1 MVGKQKKCNKRAN
14 VRLTHLL
21 KSFFTSNRATCL
33 LLMQRWLCC
42 AVALCQQRSENVEQ
56 YNDGGG
62 KDQFTESG
70 CSDHH
75 RERKQHEGIA
85 NAVAFPTVALEFER
99 KHGDFT
105 DHNLTRPDDEQEHA
119 DPKNREINLNGRF
132 AKPYCERTPKEG
144 VGRCG
149 KADEGM
155 TLARVEVEFCQPQRR
170 KSGNQ
175 KSGVRENHTQG
186 ARAVGTAPGV
196 LAEQREDHR
205 CRSYSEGDNIGE
217 RIEFLADGTGH
228 TQ

>member
-14 VRLTHLL
+14 VRLTRLL

-62 KDQFTESG
+62 KEQFTESG

-85 NAVAFPTVALEFER
+85 NAVAFPTITLEFEG

-105 DHNLTRPDDEQEHA
+105 DHNLTRPDDEQEHG
-119 DPKNREINLNGRF
+119 DPKDREINLNGRL
-132 AKPYCERTPKEG
+132 AKPYRERTPKEG
-144 VGRCG
+144 VSGCG

-155 TLARVEVEFCQPQRR
+155 TLACVEVEFCQPQRR
-170 KSGNQ
+170 KSRNQ
-175 KSGVRENHTQG
+175 KSGVRENHSQG

-217 RIEFLADGTGH
+217 
-228 TQ
+228 